1 MRQETVTRT
10 ILKFNE
16 LDPKS
21 QAKVIDNLRDIH
33 VDYDWWKNVYE
44 DMTNIL
50 TMLGFSNI
58 NISFSGFSSQGD
70 GASFT
75 GRFNVPKTKKEA
87 KERLAKVKEYAP
99 KVKLF
104 DFADMRFTREEKE
117 AETMDIERIGRY
129 VHSSSVSTDNGDLT
143 NFVRYF
149 SNHIYRTLEQ
159 EHDYLTSDQA
169 IKDTIEANDYEFYQD
184 TLKIA

>member
-21 QAKVIDNLRDIH
+21 QAKVIDNLRDIN
-33 VDYDWWKNVYE
+33 VDYDWWESTYE
-44 DMTNIL
+44 DMTHIL
-50 TMLGFSNI
+50 ETLGFSNVD
-58 NISFSGFSSQGD
+58 ISFSGFSSQGD

-75 GRFNVPKTKKEA
+75 GRFSIPKTKKEA

-99 KVKLF
+99 KIKLF
-104 DFADMRFTREEKE
+104 DFVDMRFTNEEKE
-117 AETMDIERIGRY
+117 AETMDIERLGRY
-129 VHSSSVSTDNGDLT
+129 VHSNSVTTDNSDLT
-143 NFVRYF
+143 NFVRDF
-149 SNHIYRTLEQ
+149 SNYIYKCLET
-159 EHDYLTSDQA
+159 ENDYLTSDEA
-169 IKDTIEANDYEFYQD
+169 IKETIECNDYEFYQD